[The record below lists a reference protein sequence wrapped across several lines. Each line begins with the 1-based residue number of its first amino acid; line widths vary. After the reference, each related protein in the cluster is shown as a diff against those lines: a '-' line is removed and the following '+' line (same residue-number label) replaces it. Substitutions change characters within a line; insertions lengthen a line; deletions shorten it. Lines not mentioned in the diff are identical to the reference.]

1 MTAEK
6 IGIDRDNYLSILKNF
21 KDQQIIKVISGIR
34 RCGKSTLLEIYQDY
48 LINNGVSKNQ
58 IISINFE
65 NADYEELQDRK
76 KLYEYIKSKLVKG
89 KKTYIFLDE
98 IQNVYEF
105 EKTVDSLFINKE
117 VDLYITG
124 SNAYLLSSELATLLT
139 GRYIEIKML
148 PLSFKEYISAFDAQT
163 DISRKFR
170 DYLRYSSFP
179 QAVELY
185 KINPENINM
194 FLDGIYNTIL
204 FKDVMQR
211 KGITDKNLLERI
223 TKYLYDNIGNRTS
236 IKSIVNNIEGL
247 EKNSSYNTISNYIN
261 ALLDSYLIFRANRY
275 DIKGKEYLK
284 TQEKYYAIDIGLRY
298 YMLGQNSGKDMG
310 HILEN
315 VVYLE
320 LLRRGYK
327 VYIGKLDELEVD
339 FVAKK
344 TDNTV
349 YYQVALTTRSESDNE
364 NKILDRELTPLKKIN
379 DNYPK
384 YILTLDDDLDADFE
398 GIKKRNVL
406 DWLLEEKD

>member
-1 MTAEK
+1 
-6 IGIDRDNYLSILKNF
+6 
-21 KDQQIIKVISGIR
+21 
-34 RCGKSTLLEIYQDY
+34 
-48 LINNGVSKNQ
+48 
-58 IISINFE
+58 
-65 NADYEELQDRK
+65 
-76 KLYEYIKSKLVKG
+76 
-89 KKTYIFLDE
+89 
-98 IQNVYEF
+98 
-105 EKTVDSLFINKE
+105 
-117 VDLYITG
+117 
-124 SNAYLLSSELATLLT
+124 
-139 GRYIEIKML
+139 ML
-148 PLSFKEYISAFDAQT
+148 PLSFKEYISVFDAQT

-194 FLDGIYNTIL
+194 FLNGIYNTIL

-223 TKYLYDNIGNRTS
+223 TKYLYDNICNKTS

-384 YILTLDDDLDADFE
+384 YILTLDDDLDADFD

>member
-1 MTAEK
+1 M
-6 IGIDRDNYLSILKNF
+6 
-21 KDQQIIKVISGIR
+21 
-34 RCGKSTLLEIYQDY
+34 LEIYQDY

-76 KLYEYIKSKLVKG
+76 KLYEYIKNKLVKG

-315 VVYLE
+315 IVYLE

-384 YILTLDDDLDADFE
+384 YILTLDDDLDADFD

>member
-1 MTAEK
+1 MK
-6 IGIDRDNYLSILKNF
+6 RIDRDNYLSILKNF

-76 KLYEYIKSKLVKG
+76 KLYEYIKNKLVKG

-223 TKYLYDNIGNRTS
+223 TKYLYDNICNKTS

-384 YILTLDDDLDADFE
+384 YILTLDDDLDADFD

>member
-76 KLYEYIKSKLVKG
+76 KLYEYIKNKLVKG

-185 KINPENINM
+185 KINPENINLS
-194 FLDGIYNTIL
+194 LDGIYNTIL

-223 TKYLYDNIGNRTS
+223 TKYLYDNICNKTS

-310 HILEN
+310 HIF
-315 VVYLE
+315 
-320 LLRRGYK
+320 RKCCIFRT
-327 VYIGKLDELEVD
+327 
-339 FVAKK
+339 KK
-344 TDNTV
+344 DV
-349 YYQVALTTRSESDNE
+349 
-364 NKILDRELTPLKKIN
+364 
-379 DNYPK
+379 
-384 YILTLDDDLDADFE
+384 
-398 GIKKRNVL
+398 
-406 DWLLEEKD
+406 

>member
-6 IGIDRDNYLSILKNF
+6 IRIDRDNYLSILKNF

-105 EKTVDSLFINKE
+105 EKTVNSLFINKE

-148 PLSFKEYISAFDAQT
+148 PLSFKEYISAFDTQT

-170 DYLRYSSFP
+170 DHLRYSSFP

-194 FLDGIYNTIL
+194 FLNGIYNTIL

-223 TKYLYDNIGNRTS
+223 TKYLYDNICNKTS

-320 LLRRGYK
+320 LKKMYETIPIGEIYEYK
-327 VYIGKLDELEVD
+327 S
-339 FVAKK
+339 F
-344 TDNTV
+344 
-349 YYQVALTTRSESDNE
+349 
-364 NKILDRELTPLKKIN
+364 
-379 DNYPK
+379 
-384 YILTLDDDLDADFE
+384 
-398 GIKKRNVL
+398 KRN
-406 DWLLEEKD
+406 

>member
-1 MTAEK
+1 MER
-6 IGIDRDNYLSILKNF
+6 INRDNYLSILKNF
-21 KDQQIIKVISGIR
+21 KDQQIIKVITGIR

-48 LINNGVSKNQ
+48 LRNNGIKEEQ

-65 NADYEELQDRK
+65 NADYEELLDRK
-76 KLYEYIKSKLVKG
+76 KLHKYIKDKLVIG
-89 KKTYIFLDE
+89 EKTYVFLDE
-98 IQNVYEF
+98 VQNVSEF
-105 EKTVDSLFINKE
+105 EKTVDSLFINKD

-139 GRYIEIKML
+139 GRYVEIKML
-148 PLSFKEYISAFDAQT
+148 PLSFKEYVSAFADKT

-179 QAVELY
+179 QAIELY
-185 KINPENINM
+185 KINPLNITM
-194 FLDGIYNTIL
+194 FLDGIYNTVL

-211 KGITDKNLLERI
+211 KNITDRNILERV

-236 IKSIVNNIEGL
+236 IKSITDNIEGI
-247 EKNSSYNTISNYIN
+247 EGKKSYNTIANCVD
-261 ALLDSYLIFRANRY
+261 ALMDSYLIFKASRY

-284 TQEKYYAIDIGLRY
+284 TQEKYYVVDIGLRY
-298 YMLGQNSGKDMG
+298 YMLGQSSGRDMG

-320 LLRRGYK
+320 LLRRGYD
-327 VYIGKLDELEVD
+327 VYIGKYDDLEVD

-344 TDNTV
+344 PENTV
-349 YYQVALTTRSESDNE
+349 YYQVALTIRGE
-364 NKILDRELTPLKKIN
+364 NDKANGILDRELMPLKRID

-384 YILTLDDDLDADFE
+384 YILTLDDDLDADFD
-398 GIKKRNVL
+398 GIKKINVL
-406 DWLLEEKD
+406 DWLLKDND